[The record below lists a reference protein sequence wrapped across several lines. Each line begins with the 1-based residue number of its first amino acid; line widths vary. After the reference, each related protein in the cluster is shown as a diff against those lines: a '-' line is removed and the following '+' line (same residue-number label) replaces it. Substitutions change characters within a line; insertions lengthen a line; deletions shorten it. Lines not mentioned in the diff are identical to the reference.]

1 MSLNNLSEENKI
13 FVSKLFGIKAGLS
26 MISLEVDKIRNAEAI
41 MKKYTDDIDNGEN
54 TLKRVNER
62 VQGFSARVEEYKSY
76 VSADNKRKVKKFIS
90 AGVWLTLG
98 IVMVIA
104 GIVGMVVGI
113 VSDTAMVSTM
123 SLISGLFGGA
133 VGCAVA
139 GYDVYCAFRIPGAD
153 SNAKRLKEWTEAFDG
168 EVKRAETC
176 ERELIETKKKRDEFA
191 PVCQR
196 TLKYGMENCLALYRS
211 LYETYNDTLD
221 ESDWGSIDYIIYVY
235 ATQRADTLPAALKC
249 LDDERRYLGVVNAI
263 EKASNEISATINQ
276 AFSELSQQLSSQFAS
291 LESTINRNTSRIV
304 DGLGGIAATVA
315 DNTDAINRVNGS
327 INVQNALQAKANK
340 NTKALAD
347 DMSYIVTRIRSNGI

>member
-26 MISLEVDKIRNAEAI
+26 MISLEVDKIRNAETL
-41 MKKYTDDIDNGEN
+41 MRKYSSDIENGEY
-54 TLKRVNER
+54 TLSTVQERIKGFAATVEQKRV
-62 VQGFSARVEEYKSY
+62 FASAE
-76 VSADNKRKVKKFIS
+76 KKTKIKKLIGAAVWGVFGVLSIV
-90 AGVWLTLG
+90 AG
-98 IVMVIA
+98 IA
-104 GIVGMVVGI
+104 GLIVGMVSDNAILAAAPI
-113 VSDTAMVSTM
+113 VMG
-123 SLISGLFGGA
+123 LIGAAICFVIAGVDVYNA
-133 VGCAVA
+133 VGKPYSSQA
-139 GYDVYCAFRIPGAD
+139 
-153 SNAKRLKEWTEAFDG
+153 AKALAEWTENLDR
-168 EVKRAETC
+168 EKRRAEEC
-176 ERELIETKKKRDEFA
+176 IREIEEAKRKRDDFA

-196 TLKYGMENCLALYRS
+196 TLKYGMENCMALYRS

-276 AFSELSQQLSSQFAS
+276 AFAELSQQLSSQFAS